1 MGKKVLFY
9 WIIKEALFPKV
20 ENFKEDDEAN
30 KHIAFKNENNKE

>member
-1 MGKKVLFY
+1 MERKVFFY

-30 KHIAFKNENNKE
+30 KHIALRNKNNKD